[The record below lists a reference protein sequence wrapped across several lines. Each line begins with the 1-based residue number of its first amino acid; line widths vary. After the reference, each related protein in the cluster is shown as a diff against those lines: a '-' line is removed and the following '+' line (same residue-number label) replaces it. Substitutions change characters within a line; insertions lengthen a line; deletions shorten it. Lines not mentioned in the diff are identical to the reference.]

1 MCDRVLK
8 ALRDGRR
15 PFVSAAWILCWFMSA
30 GVLSAQDEFEFDPT
44 VDAHYRQ
51 GAIAYTPAIVFSAGY
66 DTNVYREAIGFADTE
81 IFAVPQIEAWWTQPG
96 FVVTGKAAV
105 EAVSFQNHEGAV
117 NHQLGARID
126 RSRGMIA
133 PYFGWNHRQT
143 NAGPTGFEV
152 GYKSLR
158 KENSFNGGARMLIN
172 PRARLH
178 GYGSLVQTRWDAD
191 ARYQTSNLK
200 ETLNRDTLGA
210 GVGFAYAVTPL
221 TGVGVSVDAFRDQ
234 FLYSP
239 VRDGDTV
246 RIGPTVDFAPKAFVF
261 GTASFGIQSFKSKNV
276 EAADL
281 KSRFLSANLGYGVPE
296 GTLIRV
302 VLDQQFQY
310 SYDTSLSHYL
320 ITSVAATAARR
331 VAERWDLAGFIG
343 RYALSYPADLPGPT
357 HPPTVTREF
366 GGVAAYRVGRWTRI
380 GVSAERALKN
390 GSDGYDAVRV
400 VGFMTH
406 GSGRFQRLDRPIPF
420 ER

>member
-1 MCDRVLK
+1 MYRLLGIFK
-8 ALRDGRR
+8 NGRR
-15 PFVSAAWILCWFMSA
+15 MIVAAACLLCWCLSPA
-30 GVLSAQDEFEFDPT
+30 VLSAQSEYEFDPT

-66 DTNVYREAIGFADTE
+66 DTNVYREAVGFADTE

-96 FVVTGKAAV
+96 FVVTTKAAV

-126 RSRGMIA
+126 RSSGMIA

-158 KENSFNGGARMLIN
+158 KENSFNGGARMFIN
-172 PRARLH
+172 PRAKIA

-191 ARYQTSNLK
+191 ARYQTSSLREN
-200 ETLNRDTLGA
+200 LNRDTLGA
-210 GVGFAYAVTPL
+210 GVGFSYAVTPL

-239 VRDGDTV
+239 VRDGDTL
-246 RIGPTVDFAPKAFVF
+246 RIGPTVDFAPKAFIF
-261 GTASFGIQSFKSKNV
+261 GNATFGLQSFKSKTV

-281 KSRFLSANLGYGVPE
+281 KSRFFNVNLGYGVPE

-302 VLDQQFQY
+302 ILDQQFQY
-310 SYDTSLSHYL
+310 SYDTTLSHYL

-331 VAERWDLAGFIG
+331 VAERWDLAGFVG
-343 RYALSYPADLPGPT
+343 RYVLNYRADLPGPT
-357 HPPTVTREF
+357 HPSTITKEF
-366 GGVAAYRVGRWTRI
+366 GGAAAYRVGRWTRI
-380 GVSAERALKN
+380 GVTAERGLKT
-390 GSDGYDAVRV
+390 GADEYDAVRV
-400 VGFMTH
+400 VGFMTY

>member
-1 MCDRVLK
+1 
-8 ALRDGRR
+8 
-15 PFVSAAWILCWFMSA
+15 
-30 GVLSAQDEFEFDPT
+30 VLSAQDEYEFDPT
-44 VDAHYRQ
+44 VAAHYRQ

-66 DTNVYREAIGFADTE
+66 DTNVYREAVGFADTE

-117 NHQLGARID
+117 NHQVGARID
-126 RSRGMIA
+126 RSRGIIA
-133 PYFGWNHRQT
+133 PYFSWTRRRT
-143 NAGPTGFEV
+143 NAGPTGFEA

-158 KENSFNGGARMLIN
+158 LENSFNGGARAFIN
-172 PRARLH
+172 PRARMI

-191 ARYQTSNLK
+191 ARYQTSSLK
-200 ETLNRDTLGA
+200 ESLNRDTLGA
-210 GVGFAYAVTPL
+210 GLGFSYAVTSL

-239 VRDGDTV
+239 IRDGDTV
-246 RIGPTVDFAPKAFVF
+246 RVGPTVDFGPKAIVF
-261 GTASFGIQSFKSKNV
+261 GMATFGLQSFKSKTV

-281 KSRFLSANLGYGVPE
+281 KSRFFNVNLGYGVPE

-302 VLDQQFQY
+302 MFDQSIQY

-320 ITSVAATAARR
+320 ITSIFVSAARR
-331 VAERWDLAGFIG
+331 VKERWDLTGFAG
-343 RYALSYPADLPGPT
+343 RYDLNYRADLPGPT
-357 HPPTVTREF
+357 HPPTITKEF
-366 GGVAAYRVGRWTRI
+366 GAAAAYRVGRWTRI
-380 GVSAERALKN
+380 GVTAERSLKT
-390 GSDGYDAVRV
+390 GSDGYGAVRV
-400 VGFMTH
+400 VGFMTY